1 MLAKPT
7 TKIQPAA
14 VKAFVL
20 CLLFVLSSQSG
31 MLEKKSVGEE
41 LNSGT
46 LASFS
51 SSQNPL
57 NYSNDLM
64 NMSFDYAASCS
75 STYPASIM
83 YEMVDGLVCNHNTK
97 FTNSSIQTLS
107 NFSGTLNCL
116 VMFPLCPIL

>member
-14 VKAFVL
+14 VKAVVL

-64 NMSFDYAASCS
+64 NMSFDYAAF
-75 STYPASIM
+75 M
-83 YEMVDGLVCNHNTK
+83 
-97 FTNSSIQTLS
+97 
-107 NFSGTLNCL
+107 
-116 VMFPLCPIL
+116 